1 MPRYRPSARLLILD
15 PAGAILLFHF
25 AMADGRRFWATAG
38 GGLEAGEGFL
48 DAARRELA
56 EETGFDA
63 AIDPTPIFERRFDFP
78 LHDGEV
84 VDGHEL
90 GFVVRAPR
98 AAPSPANWTELEREM
113 MTGHRWWTPAEIRA
127 SAEIFYPTDLA
138 DLAARA
144 AAWPISA
151 ETPLP

>member
-15 PAGAILLFHF
+15 ADGAILLFHF
-25 AMADGRRFWATAG
+25 VMADGRRFWATPG
-38 GGLEAGEGFL
+38 GGLEEGESFL

-63 AIDPTPIFERRFDFP
+63 VIKEAPVFERRFPFP

-90 GFVVRAPR
+90 GFVVRVPR
-98 AAPSPANWTELEREM
+98 AEPSAANWTELEREM
-113 MTGHRWWTPAEIRA
+113 MTAHRWWSVADLRATAEIV
-127 SAEIFYPTDLA
+127 YPTDLA
-138 DLAARA
+138 DLVAAVNAPAR
-144 AAWPISA
+144 
-151 ETPLP
+151 

>member
-15 PAGAILLFHF
+15 PDGAILLFHF
-25 AMADGRRFWATAG
+25 VMADGRRFWATPG
-38 GGLEAGEGFL
+38 GGLEAGESFL

-63 AIDPTPIFERRFDFP
+63 AIEEAPVFERRFPFP

-90 GFVVRAPR
+90 GFVVRTPR
-98 AAPSPANWTELEREM
+98 ADPSAANWTELEREM
-113 MTGHRWWTPAEIRA
+113 MTAHRWWTVAELRA
-127 SAEIFYPTDLA
+127 SAEIVYPADLA
-138 DLAARA
+138 DLVAAVNDPRR
-144 AAWPISA
+144 
-151 ETPLP
+151 